1 MTGAACDAGFVPSAS
16 AKERADPVLVYAI
29 AMSRLFRATALMF
42 VLLVESLGSAF
53 ALPPSIDVAPPQE
66 HAAMPCHGDA
76 ADQAVEA
83 ADSAADSMKMPC
95 CGDLGDCRCSVSCF
109 GAASPLAPSFASLV
123 TPLALLPEAAVL
135 RSSPAPAH
143 RLRLLRPPSSLQS

>member
-1 MTGAACDAGFVPSAS
+1 
-16 AKERADPVLVYAI
+16 
-29 AMSRLFRATALMF
+29 MSRLLRASALMF

-53 ALPPSIDVAPPQE
+53 ALPPSMVSEPSQEPQT
-66 HAAMPCHGDA
+66 AMPCHGDA
-76 ADQAVEA
+76 ADHQAAEA
-83 ADSAADSMKMPC
+83 SDSQRESMKMPC
-95 CGDLGDCRCSVSCF
+95 CGDLDDCRCGVSCF